1 MRLYAL
7 LVGEAEASGFQ
18 TEYQHDLQY
27 CDICHEFRNYSV
39 TFRGEKSGI
48 DRNEQK
54 VDDACQNSAQTV
66 NHGLSGQL
74 FQGICHNRDKIN

>member
-27 CDICHEFRNYSV
+27 CDICHEFRNYAV
-39 TFRGEKSGI
+39 TFRSEKPGI
-48 DRNEQK
+48 DRNEKK
-54 VDDACQNSAQTV
+54 VDDTCQNSAKTV
-66 NHGLSGQL
+66 NDSLTGQL
-74 FQGICHNRDKIN
+74 F